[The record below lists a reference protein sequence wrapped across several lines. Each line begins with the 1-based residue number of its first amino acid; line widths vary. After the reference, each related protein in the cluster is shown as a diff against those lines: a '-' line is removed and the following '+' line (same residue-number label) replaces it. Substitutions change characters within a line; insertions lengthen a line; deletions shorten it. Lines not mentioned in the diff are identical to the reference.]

1 MPVRHASELRA
12 ALLGATFVALS
23 ASGALAANIHVQI
36 NQTQPLHLTT
46 PAETVLVGN
55 PAIADVTVQGSQLVY
70 ILGKTYGHT
79 NLIALDAS
87 GKQIAQFGVDVVA
100 QSDSTLTVTRG
111 AGQVTYNCTPRCE
124 RVVNPS
130 DSKDDFDEAVK
141 QAGAL
146 ASMGL
151 GAAAT
156 GGGGNNGG
164 GQ

>member
-1 MPVRHASELRA
+1 
-12 ALLGATFVALS
+12 
-23 ASGALAANIHVQI
+23 
-36 NQTQPLHLTT
+36 
-46 PAETVLVGN
+46 
-55 PAIADVTVQGSQLVY
+55 
-70 ILGKTYGHT
+70 
-79 NLIALDAS
+79 
-87 GKQIAQFGVDVVA
+87 
-100 QSDSTLTVTRG
+100 
-111 AGQVTYNCTPRCE
+111 
-124 RVVNPS
+124 VVNPS